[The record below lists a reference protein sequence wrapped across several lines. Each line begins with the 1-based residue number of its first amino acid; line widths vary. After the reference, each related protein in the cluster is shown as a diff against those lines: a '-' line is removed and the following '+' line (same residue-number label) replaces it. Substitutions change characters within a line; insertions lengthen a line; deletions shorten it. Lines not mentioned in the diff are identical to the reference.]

1 MMSDDLLVNYLL
13 GEASPTE
20 AKLVEDWL
28 AQSQANNKR
37 LSDLKLIW
45 DQSKYIAP
53 ATTVNV
59 DDAWARFKLLTQ
71 EAQPVSR
78 TLTLSPSWSRS
89 LRAAAVLVLLAVGG
103 YTTYL
108 LQSNPAQERNAVSEV
123 SPPEGTTSQN
133 ENVPVAITNEII
145 APKPKEE
152 IKPTEEV
159 VVAVKDNTPVVKKNY
174 LTSLGADC
182 GAKEFICNGTPCPL
196 EICIYQKSSCNKDQP
211 YAVSNCSILQPD
223 QSGQLC
229 YKAFDDDFY
238 RNCAMTVEEV
248 RIKRV
253 TTGETIVLT
262 AHSSPLTAQE
272 FIYYVT
278 GEKEGDVIAG
288 VFQEDCNSNYNE
300 HGLRMDNSFGAIHF
314 R

>member
-1 MMSDDLLVNYLL
+1 MSDDLLVNYLL

-28 AQSQANNKR
+28 AQSEANKKK

-53 ATTVNV
+53 ATTVSV
-59 DDAWARFKLLTQ
+59 DDAWARFKLRTQ
-71 EAQPVSR
+71 AEPLPQRSIS
-78 TLTLSPSWSRS
+78 LQPSWGRG
-89 LRAAAVLVLLAVGG
+89 LRAAAVLLLLAAGG
-103 YTTYL
+103 YMTYVF
-108 LQSNPAQERNAVSEV
+108 QKKPAQEPIAAIEV
-123 SPPEGTTSQN
+123 QA
-133 ENVPVAITNEII
+133 PVQSIQADNIVAPITKEII

-152 IKPTEEV
+152 IKPSSEAI
-159 VVAVKDNTPVVKKNY
+159 VAVKDNVPVVQKNY
-174 LTSLGADC
+174 LSSLGADC

-196 EICIYQKSSCNKDQP
+196 EICIYQKSSCNRDQP
-211 YAVSNCSILQPD
+211 YAISNCSILEPD

-229 YKAFDDDFY
+229 YRAFDDDFY

-253 TTGETIVLT
+253 STGETIVLT
-262 AHSSPLTAQE
+262 KHSSPLTAQE
-272 FIYYVT
+272 FINYVT

-288 VFQEDCNSNYNE
+288 VFQEDCNNNYNE
-300 HGLRMDNSFGAIHF
+300 HGLRMDNSLGAIHF